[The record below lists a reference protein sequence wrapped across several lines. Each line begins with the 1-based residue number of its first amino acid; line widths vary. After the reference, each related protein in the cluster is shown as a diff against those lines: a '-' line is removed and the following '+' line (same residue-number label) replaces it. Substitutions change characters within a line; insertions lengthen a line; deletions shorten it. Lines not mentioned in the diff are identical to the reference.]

1 MKPLDCKLERLSNTM
16 VGAILFFFGMVFTL
30 LGLIIIPV
38 IGLLI
43 ALPVI
48 VMGTIF
54 ILAPRSGVCTLLAVT
69 VFRIQG
75 YSRRFAIRKLSP
87 ATSVQRQVPQRIS
100 ITTIFNGQPLI
111 VAILVKS

>member
-30 LGLIIIPV
+30 LGLTIIPV

-48 VMGTIF
+48 TMGTIF
-54 ILAPRSGVCTLLAVT
+54 ILAPRSGVCTLMAQKV
-69 VFRIQG
+69 REIG
-75 YSRRFAIRKLSP
+75 KR
-87 ATSVQRQVPQRIS
+87 
-100 ITTIFNGQPLI
+100 
-111 VAILVKS
+111 